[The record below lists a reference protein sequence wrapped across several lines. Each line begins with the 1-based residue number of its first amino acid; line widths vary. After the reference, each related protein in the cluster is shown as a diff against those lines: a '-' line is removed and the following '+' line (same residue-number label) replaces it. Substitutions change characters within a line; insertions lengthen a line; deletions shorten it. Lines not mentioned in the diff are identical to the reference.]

1 MSPST
6 VGMTAPFRW
15 LRKALD
21 VGRRNPKALFGAIAL
36 AILLVAAI
44 TLVQM
49 FLQAMAQASMT
60 GIMVVMAL
68 MTLVNWV
75 LLPPVMGGLFRV
87 VDATDRG
94 LPVVATDVFNAYG
107 RGQGGKRLILTS
119 LVYSLAYLGFAALML
134 LTPLGQFF
142 RDYFAIA
149 LATPVGGEPDMAA
162 LQALFSATSP
172 STFLWLPVVAIV
184 MFTWLHASMLALATA
199 ALREVDVATAVVAG
213 ALAALRNFLPLL
225 GFMLVFLVAG
235 FFAMLLVGLVLGLLL
250 GLLAMASPVLVVLVM
265 FPLMLLVMLG
275 VYAMMFAFYY
285 HAWREIFVP
294 ADEEPAPQE
303 PAQGTL
309 EV

>member
-6 VGMTAPFRW
+6 VGMAAPFRW

-44 TLVQM
+44 TMVQM

-68 MTLVNWV
+68 MTVVNWV
-75 LLPPVMGGLFRV
+75 VLPPVMGGLFRV

-119 LVYSLAYLGFAALML
+119 LVYSLAYLAFAALML

-162 LQALFSATSP
+162 LQALFSNTSP
-172 STFLWLPVVAIV
+172 ATFLWLPVVAVV

-225 GFMLVFLVAG
+225 GFMLAFLVAG
-235 FFAMLLVGLVLGLLL
+235 FFVMLLVGLVLGLLL
-250 GLLAMASPVLVVLVM
+250 ALLAMASPVLVVLVM
-265 FPLMLLVMLG
+265 FPLMILVMLG
-275 VYAMMFAFYY
+275 VYAIMFAFYY
-285 HAWREIFVP
+285 HAWREIFGL
-294 ADEEPAPQE
+294 ADEPAP
-303 PAQGTL
+303 PAPTQGTL

>member
-21 VGRRNPKALFGAIAL
+21 VGRRNPRALFGAIAL
-36 AILLVAAI
+36 MILLVAAI
-44 TLVQM
+44 TMVQM
-49 FLQAMAQASMT
+49 FLQAMAQGSMT
-60 GIMVVMAL
+60 GVMVVMAL
-68 MTLVNWV
+68 VTLVNWV
-75 LLPPVMGGLFRV
+75 ALPPVMGGLFRV

-94 LPVVATDVFNAYG
+94 LPVAASDVFNAYG
-107 RGQGGKRLILTS
+107 RGQGGKRLVLTS
-119 LVYSLAYLGFAALML
+119 LAYSLAYLGFAALML

-162 LQALFSATSP
+162 LQALFSNTSP
-172 STFLWLPVVAIV
+172 ATFLWLPVVAIV

-225 GFMLVFLVAG
+225 GFMLVFMVAG
-235 FFAMLLVGLVLGLLL
+235 FFATLLVGLVLGLLL
-250 GLLAMASPVLVVLVM
+250 GLLAMASPVLVLLVM
-265 FPLMLLVMLG
+265 FPLMFLVLLG

-285 HAWREIFVP
+285 HAWREIFGL
-294 ADEEPAPQE
+294 ADEPAP
-303 PAQGTL
+303 PAQGAL
-309 EV
+309 EA